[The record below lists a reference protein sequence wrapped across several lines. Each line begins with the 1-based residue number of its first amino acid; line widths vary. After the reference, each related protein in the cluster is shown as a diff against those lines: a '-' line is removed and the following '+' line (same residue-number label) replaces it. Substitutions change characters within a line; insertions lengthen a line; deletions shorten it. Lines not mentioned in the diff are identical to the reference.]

1 MLRTLMVA
9 MFMSLATHASAGDIF
24 YDDKITIKD
33 LQNIRVNLKLTDG
46 ATGAC
51 WTNIKEVREYAEEKL
66 RMKGVTVTSDVVM
79 DVRVK
84 AYYLTINVN
93 ARRLTANNSGPCV
106 HSIGAN
112 LYSWVR
118 ANGLKHIG
126 YLARLDKVNG
136 INDNANRS
144 VLLMVEEFFAAFP
157 K

>member
-1 MLRTLMVA
+1 MLRILMFA

-24 YDDKITIKD
+24 TDDKITLKD
-33 LQNIRVNLKLTDG
+33 LQNITVNLKLRDD

-66 RMKGVTVTSDVVM
+66 RMKGVTVTSDDVM

-84 AYYLTINVN
+84 AYYLSISVN

-106 HSIGAN
+106 HSIGVK
-112 LYSWVR
+112 LYTWVN
-118 ANGLKHIG
+118 ANGLMHIAD
-126 YLARLDKVNG
+126 LAFHDKVNG
-136 INDNANRS
+136 TNDNANRS
-144 VLLMVEEFFAAFP
+144 VLLIVEEFFAAFP